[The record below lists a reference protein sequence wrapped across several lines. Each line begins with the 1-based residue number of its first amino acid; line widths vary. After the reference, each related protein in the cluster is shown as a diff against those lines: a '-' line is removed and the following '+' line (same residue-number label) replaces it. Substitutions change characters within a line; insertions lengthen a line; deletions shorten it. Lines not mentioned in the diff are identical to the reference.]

1 MAEKIELV
9 YNATA
14 AREKSISKRKLY
26 DMGGG
31 WGGSPSK
38 CSGVF
43 YWLLM
48 YPQLYCQNISL
59 FGKLFIDHKVRF
71 LLFIFMQNSANLL

>member
-1 MAEKIELV
+1 MAKKKIELV

-43 YWLLM
+43 LLTANVSAVILSE
-48 YPQLYCQNISL
+48 YISL
-59 FGKLFIDHKVRF
+59 WETVH
-71 LLFIFMQNSANLL
+71 